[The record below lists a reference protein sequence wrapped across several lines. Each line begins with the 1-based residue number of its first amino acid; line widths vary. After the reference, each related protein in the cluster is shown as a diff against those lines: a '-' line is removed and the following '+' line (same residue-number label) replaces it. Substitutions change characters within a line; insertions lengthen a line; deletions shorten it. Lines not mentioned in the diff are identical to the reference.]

1 MQYAMF
7 YIVGSKAWLICKH
20 GAKIWRMK
28 IIMLCKVPS
37 LNGV

>member
-7 YIVGSKAWLICKH
+7 YIVSSKAWLICKNL
-20 GAKIWRMK
+20 AKIRRINIRM
-28 IIMLCKVPS
+28 LRKVPS